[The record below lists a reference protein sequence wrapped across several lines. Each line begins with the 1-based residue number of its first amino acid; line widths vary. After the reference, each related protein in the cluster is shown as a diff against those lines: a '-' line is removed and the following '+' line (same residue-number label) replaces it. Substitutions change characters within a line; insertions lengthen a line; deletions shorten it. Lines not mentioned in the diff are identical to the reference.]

1 MPFMY
6 SIQYTFIKLSLNN
19 AIIMDSRVLLLL
31 LVGVVLGDVSP
42 EVAVDVVR

>member
-1 MPFMY
+1 MY
-6 SIQYTFIKLSLNN
+6 SIQYTFTKLSLNN
-19 AIIMDSRVLLLL
+19 AIIMDSRVLLFL